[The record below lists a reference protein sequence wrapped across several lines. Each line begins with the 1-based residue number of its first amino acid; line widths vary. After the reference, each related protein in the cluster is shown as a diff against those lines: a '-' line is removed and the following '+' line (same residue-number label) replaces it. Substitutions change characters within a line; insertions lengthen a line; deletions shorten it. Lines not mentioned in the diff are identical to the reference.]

1 MKNKFTEKN
10 LVEHSKV
17 EVESFKELIKDMYR
31 GFPNWQYNKMVESV
45 IKTQKMR
52 DELVNAKFLVREP
65 HVFQGQQT
73 ELYMLGPNALQLVS
87 AWETEELSKK
97 VRKLTFWAVILA
109 SLSAVVSLAS
119 LIVSIIASSN

>member
-119 LIVSIIASSN
+119 LIVSIIALSN